1 MFIHKIITSIFLLS
15 ILTSCASTKEKERHS
30 SFLKQVQ
37 LKRETLNKGQY
48 KHYLRQAIDRKEGEL
63 LALEQQMDENN
74 KRMDH
79 HEVMQSNSTQLD
91 PHSFN
96 KTTTGMALK
105 NIDNRIKNVKKELF
119 LLKSQLSL

>member
-63 LALEQQMDENN
+63 LAL
-74 KRMDH
+74 
-79 HEVMQSNSTQLD
+79 
-91 PHSFN
+91 
-96 KTTTGMALK
+96 
-105 NIDNRIKNVKKELF
+105 
-119 LLKSQLSL
+119 